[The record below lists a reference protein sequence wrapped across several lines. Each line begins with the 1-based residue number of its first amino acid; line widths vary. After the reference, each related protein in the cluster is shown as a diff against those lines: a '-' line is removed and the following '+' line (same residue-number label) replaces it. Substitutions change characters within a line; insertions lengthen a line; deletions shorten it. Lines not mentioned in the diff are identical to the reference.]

1 MPIKKRKSKSE
12 KNQGARLL
20 REWRKG
26 NELTLDGLAEKL
38 GTNKFMLSRYET
50 GVHKPGT
57 RRAILI
63 KELCGVSVESW
74 YL

>member
-1 MPIKKRKSKSE
+1 MAKSNKSKSE
-12 KNQGARLL
+12 RSQGARLL

-26 NELTLDGLAEKL
+26 RGLTLDALAEKL
-38 GTNKFMLSRYET
+38 GTNKYMLSRYEN
-50 GVHKPGT
+50 GVHVPET

-63 KELCGVSVESW
+63 EDLCGVSVASW